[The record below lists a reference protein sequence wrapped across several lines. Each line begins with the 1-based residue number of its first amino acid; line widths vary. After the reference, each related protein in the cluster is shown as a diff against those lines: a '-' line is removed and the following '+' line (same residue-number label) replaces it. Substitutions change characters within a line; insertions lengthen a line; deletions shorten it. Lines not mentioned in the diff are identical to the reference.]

1 MFILMCG
8 LARYIFPIRKIEMT
22 PTDIGTAIRTERRA
36 QGLRQDE
43 LAAAANVGVRF
54 LIELEAGK
62 ETEQLGKTLAVLSAL
77 GIEVSLTAPG
87 GTGA

>member
-1 MFILMCG
+1 MI
-8 LARYIFPIRKIEMT
+8 T
-22 PTDIGTAIRTERRA
+22 PTDIGTTIRAARKA

-62 ETEQLGKTLAVLSAL
+62 ETAQIGKTMAVLAAL
-77 GIEVSLTAPG
+77 GIDVSLTLPDGDA
-87 GTGA
+87 A

>member
-1 MFILMCG
+1 LTPS
-8 LARYIFPIRKIEMT
+8 LQANIFPFRKIAMMT
-22 PTDIGTAIRTERRA
+22 PTDIGTTIRAARKA

-62 ETEQLGKTLAVLSAL
+62 ETAQLGKTLAVLAAL
-77 GIEVSLTAPG
+77 GIDVSLTLPDGDA
-87 GTGA
+87 A

>member
-1 MFILMCG
+1 
-8 LARYIFPIRKIEMT
+8 MT
-22 PTDIGTAIRTERRA
+22 STDIGNAIRAARKT

-62 ETEQLGKTLAVLSAL
+62 STAQLGKTLSVISAL
-77 GIEVSLTAPG
+77 GIGLRLVSPSG
-87 GTGA
+87 ER

>member
-1 MFILMCG
+1 M
-8 LARYIFPIRKIEMT
+8 MT
-22 PTDIGTAIRTERRA
+22 PTDIGTTIRAARKA

-62 ETEQLGKTLAVLSAL
+62 ETAQLGKTLAVLAAL
-77 GIEVSLTAPG
+77 GIKVSFNLPDGYAT
-87 GTGA
+87 

>member
-1 MFILMCG
+1 
-8 LARYIFPIRKIEMT
+8 MT
-22 PTDIGTAIRTERRA
+22 PTDIGTAIRAARKA

-62 ETEQLGKTLAVLSAL
+62 ETAQLGKTLAVLAAL
-77 GIEVSLTAPG
+77 GIDVSLTLPDGDA
-87 GTGA
+87 A

>member
-1 MFILMCG
+1 M
-8 LARYIFPIRKIEMT
+8 MT
-22 PTDIGTAIRTERRA
+22 STDIGTTIRAARKA

-62 ETEQLGKTLAVLSAL
+62 ETAQLGKTLAVLAAL
-77 GIEVSLTAPG
+77 GIELTLSLPG
-87 GTGA
+87 EADA

>member
-1 MFILMCG
+1 MIS
-8 LARYIFPIRKIEMT
+8 A
-22 PTDIGTAIRTERRA
+22 TDIGTTIRAARKA

-62 ETEQLGKTLAVLSAL
+62 ETAQIGKTMAVLAAL
-77 GIEVSLTAPG
+77 GIDVSLTLPDGDA
-87 GTGA
+87 A

>member
-1 MFILMCG
+1 MAQRA
-8 LARYIFPIRKIEMT
+8 ARK
-22 PTDIGTAIRTERRA
+22 A

-62 ETEQLGKTLAVLSAL
+62 ETAQIGKTMAVLAAL
-77 GIEVSLTAPG
+77 GIDVSLTLPDGDA
-87 GTGA
+87 A

>member
-1 MFILMCG
+1 MM
-8 LARYIFPIRKIEMT
+8 MT
-22 PTDIGTAIRTERRA
+22 PTDIGTTIRAIRKA

-62 ETEQLGKTLAVLSAL
+62 ETAQLGKTLAVLAAL
-77 GIEVSLTAPG
+77 GINVELSIPDEDA
-87 GTGA
+87 A

>member
-1 MFILMCG
+1 
-8 LARYIFPIRKIEMT
+8 MT
-22 PTDIGTAIRTERRA
+22 PVDIGNTIRAARKA

-62 ETEQLGKTLAVLSAL
+62 PTAQLGKTLSVLSAL
-77 GIEVSLTAPG
+77 GINIAFTAPG
-87 GTGA
+87 GSSQWPTV